1 MGNSYLQATK
11 SSMADVLPCSL
22 QVVRIYSFVQ
32 NSFSKES
39 SITYSLHR
47 VIISGGLCPWKHL
60 IVPHLYT
67 SQQKKLFQYVAHYPA
82 GTSILPLKTK
92 TRFLR
97 RRFKFL
103 VNGVLVLAGLYLE
116 KP

>member
-1 MGNSYLQATK
+1 MEALNR
-11 SSMADVLPCSL
+11 P
-22 QVVRIYSFVQ
+22 SFIHFL
-32 NSFSKES
+32 NK
-39 SITYSLHR
+39 
-47 VIISGGLCPWKHL
+47 
-60 IVPHLYT
+60 
-67 SQQKKLFQYVAHYPA
+67 KKLFQYVAHYPA

-97 RRFKFL
+97 RRFKVL

>member
-1 MGNSYLQATK
+1 M
-11 SSMADVLPCSL
+11 
-22 QVVRIYSFVQ
+22 
-32 NSFSKES
+32 
-39 SITYSLHR
+39 
-47 VIISGGLCPWKHL
+47 
-60 IVPHLYT
+60 
-67 SQQKKLFQYVAHYPA
+67 FQYVAYYLA

-97 RRFKFL
+97 RRFKAL